1 MEDEGGEECIVP
13 SGSLDLASDG
23 ALAGV
28 GFCEVHG
35 DPAQDG
41 QIRVWSGRGAAP
53 ALPYPL
59 QRLWEKSRWV
69 IGVVLGYIVVKL
81 AWAGLTERPFLDL
94 F

>member
-1 MEDEGGEECIVP
+1 MSHPALLILPLTEPLLV
-13 SGSLDLASDG
+13 LAFARFRAILRRTARSAFG
-23 ALAGV
+23 LAG
-28 GFCEVHG
+28 
-35 DPAQDG
+35 
-41 QIRVWSGRGAAP
+41 GAAP